1 MKNKKVIR
9 AIFKL
14 SSFKGLT
21 MIEVLASIIIFSL
34 IILALMSTAY
44 YIFSSFDEISIK
56 GIIRRKVDEYYHSH
70 IFTKYYLYNDYYG
83 PIPTTDANTNI
94 TTNANNNTSINISV
108 SYITNSS
115 SSITTIGNN
124 TVTTISNQ
132 DEFNKRLNYD
142 GLGIKLAPLL
152 KDMIVAFNNDEWV
165 KSQGITITS
174 LSATLLATIGFY
186 KVEWSKREIYLAS
199 TLDKIKLDFN
209 FEKRNRHQF
218 SMSFEFYI
226 VNNMKMSK
234 SFGIYRTSLAT
245 SIQTLSNG
253 SNVFSLTHRTTTNN
267 TTTDSTTTEW
277 YSDWN

>member
-1 MKNKKVIR
+1 MERKKLLKLV
-9 AIFKL
+9 FKF

-21 MIEVLASIIIFSL
+21 MIEVLASIIILSL

-83 PIPTTDANTNI
+83 AIPTTDANTS
-94 TTNANNNTSINISV
+94 AVSSINV
-108 SYITNSS
+108 SYITNSLDTT
-115 SSITTIGNN
+115 TTIGTN

-132 DEFNKRLNYD
+132 DELTKRLNYD

-186 KVEWSKREIYLAS
+186 KVDWSNGKIYLAS

-209 FEKRNRHQF
+209 FQKRNRHQF

-226 VNNMKMSK
+226 VNNMKMST
-234 SFGIYRTSLAT
+234 SFDSTTSSFAT

-253 SNVFSLTHRTTTNN
+253 SNVFSLTN
-267 TTTDSTTTEW
+267 TIP
-277 YSDWN
+277 

>member
-9 AIFKL
+9 SIFKL

-21 MIEVLASIIIFSL
+21 MIEVLASIIVFSI
-34 IILALMSTAY
+34 IILALISTAY

-56 GIIRRKVDEYYHSH
+56 GIIRRKVDEYYHTH

-83 PIPTTDANTNI
+83 PIPTTNANTSTI
-94 TTNANNNTSINISV
+94 SSVSV
-108 SYITNSS
+108 SYITNTS

-132 DEFNKRLNYD
+132 DEFAKRLNYD

-152 KDMIVAFNNDEWV
+152 RDMIVAFNNDEWV
-165 KSQGITITS
+165 KSQGITINS
-174 LSATLLATIGFY
+174 LNATFLATIGFY
-186 KVEWSKREIYLAS
+186 KVEPSEGKIYLAS

-209 FEKRNRHQF
+209 FQKRNRHKF

-234 SFGIYRTSLAT
+234 SFDSPISSSNT

-253 SNVFSLTHRTTTNN
+253 SNVFSLTNSTTTNN
-267 TTTDSTTTEW
+267 TTNDSTTTE
-277 YSDWN
+277 

>member
-1 MKNKKVIR
+1 MRRERLLRLILK
-9 AIFKL
+9 F

-21 MIEVLASIIIFSL
+21 MVEVLASIIILSL

-44 YIFSSFDEISIK
+44 YIFASFDEISIK

-70 IFTKYYLYNDYYG
+70 IFTKYYLYDDYYG
-83 PIPTTDANTNI
+83 SIPTTDANTI
-94 TTNANNNTSINISV
+94 TIPSISV
-108 SYITNSS
+108 SYNTNSLDTS
-115 SSITTIGNN
+115 TIVDTN
-124 TVTTISNQ
+124 TFTTISNQ
-132 DEFNKRLNYD
+132 DELNKRLNYD

-174 LSATLLATIGFY
+174 LNATLLATIGFY
-186 KVEWSKREIYLAS
+186 KFEKTKQTIYLNS

-209 FEKRNRHQF
+209 FQKRNRHQF

-226 VNNMKMSK
+226 VNNIKMSETFGTPC
-234 SFGIYRTSLAT
+234 SFSNT

-253 SNVFSLTHRTTTNN
+253 SNVFSLTNPTP
-267 TTTDSTTTEW
+267 
-277 YSDWN
+277 

>member
-1 MKNKKVIR
+1 MESKKLLKLV
-9 AIFKL
+9 FKF

-34 IILALMSTAY
+34 IILALISTAY
-44 YIFSSFDEISIK
+44 YIFTSFDEISIK
-56 GIIRRKVDEYYHSH
+56 GIIRRKVDEYYHTH

-83 PIPTTDANTNI
+83 EIPD
-94 TTNANNNTSINISV
+94 TNATNSTVSSVSV

-132 DEFNKRLNYD
+132 DELTKRLNYD
-142 GLGIKLAPLL
+142 GLGIRLAPLL

-186 KVEWSKREIYLAS
+186 KVEWSNGKIYLAS

-209 FEKRNRHQF
+209 FRKRNRHQF

-234 SFGIYRTSLAT
+234 RFGSYNTSLAT

-253 SNVFSLTHRTTTNN
+253 SNVFSLTNN
-267 TTTDSTTTEW
+267 TTSLTNTTALDTLLVP
-277 YSDWN
+277 

>member
-1 MKNKKVIR
+1 MERKNLLRLV
-9 AIFKL
+9 FKF

-34 IILALMSTAY
+34 IILALISTAY

-83 PIPTTDANTNI
+83 AIPTTDA
-94 TTNANNNTSINISV
+94 TTNNTNTSINISF

-115 SSITTIGNN
+115 SSITTIGTN

-132 DEFNKRLNYD
+132 DELTKRLNYD
-142 GLGIKLAPLL
+142 GLGIRLAPLL

-174 LSATLLATIGFY
+174 LGATLLATIGFY
-186 KVEWSKREIYLAS
+186 KVDNVKKDIYLAS

-209 FEKRNRHQF
+209 FQKRNRHRF

-234 SFGIYRTSLAT
+234 SFDSPASSSNTP
-245 SIQTLSNG
+245 IQTLSNG
-253 SNVFSLTHRTTTNN
+253 SNVFSLTHG
-267 TTTDSTTTEW
+267 TTTE
-277 YSDWN
+277 

>member
-1 MKNKKVIR
+1 MESKRLLRLV
-9 AIFKL
+9 FKF

-44 YIFSSFDEISIK
+44 YIFTSFDEISIK
-56 GIIRRKVDEYYHSH
+56 GIIRRKVDEYYHIH

-83 PIPTTDANTNI
+83 AIPTTDASTI
-94 TTNANNNTSINISV
+94 TISSVSV

-115 SSITTIGNN
+115 SSITTVGTN

-132 DEFNKRLNYD
+132 DEFAKRLNYD

-186 KVEWSKREIYLAS
+186 KKVKEEIYLAS

-209 FEKRNRHQF
+209 FQKRNRHQF

-234 SFGIYRTSLAT
+234 SFDSPTSSSNT

-253 SNVFSLTHRTTTNN
+253 SNVFSLNN
-267 TTTDSTTTEW
+267 TIP
-277 YSDWN
+277 